1 MVTSARQPPFAILAL
16 AVVVAL
22 ACRQESVGPGP
33 AADGSGAAAVAIGD
47 SVGRFPAPSIAIL
60 GMIIDDETGS
70 AIAGATVIVLRP
82 GVDPARWAS
91 SPADSTASL
100 MAGAALSDSA
110 GQWWIEDLARGR
122 VYTVMVAARG
132 YRPAVFQ
139 DGLSLLPDDRSPT
152 RIAPV
157 PLQSR

>member
-1 MVTSARQPPFAILAL
+1 MVTSLLQPRFVALAL
-16 AVVVAL
+16 VLLASP

-33 AADGSGAAAVAIGD
+33 TADKAGAAVAPGD
-47 SVGRFPAPSIAIL
+47 SAGGVFSPPVAIL
-60 GMIIDDETGS
+60 GKVVDEATGS
-70 AIAGATVIVLRP
+70 AIAGATVIVLQP

-110 GQWWIEDLARGR
+110 GQWWIEDLVRGR
-122 VYTVMVAARG
+122 DYTVMVAARG

-139 DGLSLLPDDRSPT
+139 DGLTLLPDDTSPT

>member
-1 MVTSARQPPFAILAL
+1 MVTPLRQSSLAVLAL
-16 AVVVAL
+16 GLLSVA
-22 ACRQESVGPGP
+22 ACRQENVGPGP
-33 AADGSGAAAVAIGD
+33 AANKAGAAVAPDD
-47 SVGRFPAPSIAIL
+47 SAGGVFSPPVVIL
-60 GMIIDDETGS
+60 GKVVDEVTGS
-70 AIAGATVIVLRP
+70 AIAGATVIVLQP
-82 GVDPARWAS
+82 GVDPGRWAS

-110 GQWWIEDLARGR
+110 GQWWIEDLVRGR
-122 VYTVMVAARG
+122 DYTVMVAARG

-139 DGLSLLPDDRSPT
+139 DGLTLLPDDTSPT